1 MVLQM
6 SRPWRDPDSGIFY
19 LRKRVPRALLSQA
32 KGTTAMLPVG
42 DEHVAVRVGDITKAS
57 LRTREPAE
65 AKARYTAASAAL
77 DAHLQA
83 VAAGPVRLN
92 RRQVTAIA
100 GSVYR
105 DNLEPLNNEPG
116 EPGIWTHVLRLHAE
130 ARTAGRLEQWV
141 GPQVDEELAKLHIV
155 AHPDSRAALIEEVDR
170 ALVQRSELMKR
181 FSEGDFRPDPY
192 EARFPDADAALAL

>member
-1 MVLQM
+1 VILPMA
-6 SRPWRDPDSGIFY
+6 RPQRDPDSGIFY
-19 LRKRVPRALLSQA
+19 LRKRVPRALLPQA

-65 AKARYTAASAAL
+65 AKTRYIAASAAL

-100 GSVYR
+100 
-105 DNLEPLNNEPG
+105 
-116 EPGIWTHVLRLHAE
+116 
-130 ARTAGRLEQWV
+130 
-141 GPQVDEELAKLHIV
+141 
-155 AHPDSRAALIEEVDR
+155 AALEAFPEYALKAPPSVPLRGIPVDGAEEGQFCV
-170 ALVQRSELMKR
+170 ATAK
-181 FSEGDFRPDPY
+181 P
-192 EARFPDADAALAL
+192 AR